1 LKKLVLFILST
12 VLLFAS
18 AKLELFEKLFTTL
31 FHKPVIYV
39 LTNNDDIKYSSS
51 NVLKVVKSCDKADII
66 IGNIDTNCTK
76 PRFLLDYYQ
85 FKKDPEAIGAF
96 YWRKGRP
103 QLRLRKNV
111 IEKYHLY
118 ISKDFE
124 DFLE

>member
-1 LKKLVLFILST
+1 LRKIIIFLFSA

-18 AKLELFEKLFTTL
+18 AKIELFEKLFSTL

-39 LTNNDDIKYSSS
+39 LTNNEDIKYSTS
-51 NVLKVVKSCDKADII
+51 NVLKVVNSCDKADVIV
-66 IGNIDTNCTK
+66 GDVDKNCTK

-85 FKKDPEAIGAF
+85 FKKDPNAIGAF

-103 QLRLRKNV
+103 QLRLRKNM